1 MAWSN
6 IITEFRDFLREYKV
20 IGLAVAL
27 IMALASV
34 TLVNSLVNNIIMP
47 LITPF
52 IPGGEWYFAVWT
64 IGPFVIGWGA
74 FLGAL
79 INFIIIAF
87 VIFLIVKYLV
97 RDGKKK

>member
-1 MAWSN
+1 MASSN
-6 IITEFRDFLREYKV
+6 ILTEFRDFLREYKV
-20 IGLAVAL
+20 SGLAVAL

-47 LITPF
+47 LLTPF
-52 IPGGEWYFAVWT
+52 IPGGAWQTAVWD
-64 IGPFVIGWGA
+64 IGPFVLGWGA

-97 RDGKKK
+97 KEDKKK